1 MSNSN
6 ANGINGRVIFVQKYV
21 NSPVKISG
29 VLRNLPFGLH
39 GFHVHE
45 KRHTGNNCSAAGGHF
60 NPENVR
66 HETFPTL
73 LVPSKLLKN
82 SQCK

>member
-6 ANGINGRVIFVQKYV
+6 ANGIYGRVVFVQQYV
-21 NSPVKISG
+21 NTPVKISG
-29 VLRNLPFGLH
+29 VLRNLPSGLH

-45 KRHTGNNCSAAGGHF
+45 KRHTGNNCSTAGGHF

-66 HETFPTL
+66 YVTFPT
-73 LVPSKLLKN
+73 
-82 SQCK
+82 